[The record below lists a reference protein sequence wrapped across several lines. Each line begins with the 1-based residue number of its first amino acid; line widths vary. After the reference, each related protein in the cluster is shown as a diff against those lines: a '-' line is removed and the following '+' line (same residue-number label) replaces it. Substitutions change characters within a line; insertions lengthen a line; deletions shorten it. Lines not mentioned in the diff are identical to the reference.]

1 MTIQIRRT
9 SRTCHKLVTFMAT
22 ASRKEE
28 LEKKIEAL
36 KEEARRLKIR
46 LSCIDD
52 QISDFVGD
60 LRMLEND
67 TEQNS

>member
-1 MTIQIRRT
+1 
-9 SRTCHKLVTFMAT
+9 MAT